1 MSVKYQKKNP
11 KLFYAN
17 EKLTEVNNKLKKK
30 TTLGTFINKG
40 TNLWAQTVRKVQW
53 REFDIISPLEIHL
66 NHQQSK
72 EVTSIEE
79 QEEEKGELTTP
90 DVMIIAESHG
100 RF

>member
-1 MSVKYQKKNP
+1 MRDHKIIGTEDSRKRGRCQSNIRKKNP

-66 NHQQSK
+66 NH
-72 EVTSIEE
+72 
-79 QEEEKGELTTP
+79 
-90 DVMIIAESHG
+90 
-100 RF
+100 